1 MAEEWWLPEEP
12 TGSKAE
18 DSATPLPSS
27 GTPPIQSNPESLV
40 WDVRKSSEEKILDI
54 HYTRIKKIVLALFAM
69 VFLTAIFP
77 PAIVLVLPY
86 GMYVFYS
93 FISAIDRLR
102 GTMLMWGFLTPI
114 LLTLPAAISLAR
126 HLALYDGCIG
136 IGGWECSNYDSSGPD
151 FNGNLCLLPILGAL
165 SFLPPM
171 SEITRGS
178 MVVGMFYG
186 LIMSVIVISFSY
198 FVGVLIWAF
207 SF

>member
-1 MAEEWWLPEEP
+1 MAGEWWLNEESP
-12 TGSKAE
+12 TPKVE
-18 DSATPLPSS
+18 DSSPPLPL
-27 GTPPIQSNPESLV
+27 PPNPNIRSKPESLAWKV
-40 WDVRKSSEEKILDI
+40 VDTSEEDILDL

-69 VFLTAIFP
+69 AFLTAIFP
-77 PAIVLVLPY
+77 PAIVLILPY
-86 GMYVFYS
+86 GIYVFYS

-102 GTMLMWGFLTPI
+102 GTMLIWGLLTPI

-151 FNGNLCLLPILGAL
+151 FNGYLCLLPILGVL

-171 SEITRGS
+171 SEISRGS

-186 LIMSVIVISFSY
+186 LIMSVIVIFFSY
-198 FVGVLIWAF
+198 FGGILFWAF

>member
-12 TGSKAE
+12 PTPKVD
-18 DSATPLPSS
+18 DSVPPLPQ
-27 GTPPIQSNPESLV
+27 PPNSQIRSKPESLAWEV
-40 WDVRKSSEEKILDI
+40 VDTSEEKILDI

-69 VFLTAIFP
+69 AFLTAIFP

-86 GMYVFYS
+86 GIYVFYS

-102 GTMLMWGFLTPI
+102 GTMFIWGFLSPI

-126 HLALYDGCIG
+126 YLALYDGCIG
-136 IGGWECSNYDSSGPD
+136 IGGWECSNYDSSGPE
-151 FNGNLCLLPILGAL
+151 FNGNLCLLPIFAAL

-198 FVGVLIWAF
+198 FGGVLLWAF

>member
-1 MAEEWWLPEEP
+1 MAGEWWLNEESP
-12 TGSKAE
+12 TPKVE
-18 DSATPLPSS
+18 DSSPPLP
-27 GTPPIQSNPESLV
+27 PPPNPNIRSKPESLAWKV
-40 WDVRKSSEEKILDI
+40 VDTSEEDILDL
-54 HYTRIKKIVLALFAM
+54 HYTRIKNIVLALFAM
-69 VFLTAIFP
+69 AFLTAIFP
-77 PAIVLVLPY
+77 PAIVLILPY
-86 GMYVFYS
+86 GIYVFYS

-102 GTMLMWGFLTPI
+102 GTMLIWGFLTPI

-151 FNGNLCLLPILGAL
+151 FNGYLCLLPILGVL

-171 SEITRGS
+171 SEISRGS

-186 LIMSVIVISFSY
+186 LIMSVIVIFFSY
-198 FVGVLIWAF
+198 FGGILFWAF